1 MKTFS
6 NTASVTDNLLREE
19 VNIFFLKNKV
29 DPKHAARIFE
39 IDSWSEFSFV
49 GLKSQIELLFMNN
62 LKCKILFLL
71 DN

>member
-29 DPKHAARIFE
+29 DPKHAVRIFE
-39 IDSWSEFSFV
+39 IDS
-49 GLKSQIELLFMNN
+49 
-62 LKCKILFLL
+62 
-71 DN
+71 